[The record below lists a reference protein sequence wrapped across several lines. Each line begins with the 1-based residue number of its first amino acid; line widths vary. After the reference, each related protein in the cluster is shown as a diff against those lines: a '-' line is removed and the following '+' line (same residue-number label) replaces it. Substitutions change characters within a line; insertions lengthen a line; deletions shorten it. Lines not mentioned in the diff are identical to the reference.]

1 MKHQWIPEKRISIS
15 EFADAVQLMRS
26 LQKNLIFEKNID
38 NLLKA
43 KRAENQVDKIL
54 KGHFITLVVD

>member
-1 MKHQWIPEKRISIS
+1 MAHEWITPKRVSLA
-15 EFADAVQLMRS
+15 EFAEVVEQMRS

-38 NLLKA
+38 NLIKM

-54 KGHFITLVVD
+54 KGHFLNSG